1 MRHNFTVTTK
11 RQKLVAGGIALILL
25 AIALYVYMGMGKDS
39 MQKVRRNRPVVEVQ
53 EVVRADMGRHIVLS
67 GQTVADASISLAPK
81 YNGRITA
88 VYVELGDW
96 VEEGQVLMVQDLED
110 LDISIAQNA
119 AAAGAARADV
129 RETAA
134 TYNANLSSKKN
145 AYELARET
153 AATYNANLS
162 SKKNAYELASAKY
175 ERQKY
180 LFSIGAISQ
189 DKLDS
194 VEAEYS
200 AAKAAYEVLANQ
212 QAGGMAAA
220 IESKELLAAKQEHA
234 TEALEKQRSDMIL
247 RAPRSGIIAYRN
259 AEVGAMAAAGTKAF
273 TLVDNGHI
281 NVDCTIGE
289 NDAAILQAGMEVN
302 VTIDALGK
310 DFLGKIIFVSPA
322 MDEDSKS
329 YRVRVSLDNPDN
341 TVKAGLF
348 AHTAVDI
355 LQRPQTIFVPQSAV
369 LTRNGEQY
377 VFVLRE
383 DGTVERRVVKI
394 GLLNDVSEEILEGL
408 AEGEKVVLTN
418 QDKLQDG
425 MKVKVAAE

>member
-134 TYNANLSSKKN
+134 N
-145 AYELARET
+145 
-153 AATYNANLS
+153 YNANLS

-348 AHTAVDI
+348 AHTSVDI

-377 VFVLRE
+377 VFILRE

-408 AEGEKVVLTN
+408 TEGEKVVLTN

>member
-11 RQKLVAGGIALILL
+11 RQKLVVGGIALILL

-88 VYVELGDW
+88 VYADLGDW
-96 VEEGQVLMVQDLED
+96 VEEGQILMVQDLED

-129 RETAA
+129 
-134 TYNANLSSKKN
+134 
-145 AYELARET
+145 RET

>member
-88 VYVELGDW
+88 VYAELGDW
-96 VEEGQVLMVQDLED
+96 VEEGQILMVQDLED

-129 RETAA
+129 
-134 TYNANLSSKKN
+134 
-145 AYELARET
+145 RET

>member
-67 GQTVADASISLAPK
+67 GQTVADASISLTPK

-96 VEEGQVLMVQDLED
+96 VEEGQVLMEQDLED

-129 RETAA
+129 
-134 TYNANLSSKKN
+134 
-145 AYELARET
+145 RET

-220 IESKELLAAKQEHA
+220 IESKELIAAKQEHA

>member
-25 AIALYVYMGMGKDS
+25 AIALYVYMDMGKDN
-39 MQKVRRNRPVVEVQ
+39 MQKVRRNSPVVEVQ

-88 VYVELGDW
+88 VYADLGDW
-96 VEEGQVLMVQDLED
+96 VEEGQVLMVQDLKD

-134 TYNANLSSKKN
+134 N
-145 AYELARET
+145 
-153 AATYNANLS
+153 YNANLS

-329 YRVRVSLDNPDN
+329 YRVRVSLDNPDS

-348 AHTAVDI
+348 AHTSVDI

>member
-1 MRHNFTVTTK
+1 MRHKFTFTTK
-11 RQKLVAGGIALILL
+11 RQKLAAGGICLFFL
-25 AIALYVYMGMGKDS
+25 AAALYFYMGLGRDTA
-39 MQKVRRNRPVVEVQ
+39 QKVRRNRPVVEVQ

-67 GQTVADASISLAPK
+67 GQTIADASISLAPK

-88 VYVELGDW
+88 VYADLGDW
-96 VEEGQVLMVQDLED
+96 VEEGQVLMVQDLAD
-110 LDISIAQNA
+110 LDISIAQNT
-119 AAAGAARADV
+119 AAAGAARADA
-129 RETAA
+129 REAA
-134 TYNANLSSKKN
+134 AAYNANIIS
-145 AYELARET
+145 R
-153 AATYNANLS
+153 
-162 SKKNAYELASAKY
+162 KNAYELASAKY

-189 DKLDS
+189 DTLDS
-194 VEAEYS
+194 VESEYS

-220 IESKELLAAKQEHA
+220 IESKELTAAKQEHA
-234 TEALEKQRSDMIL
+234 TEALEKQRADMIL

-273 TLVDNGHI
+273 NLVDNGHI

-289 NDAAILQAGMEVN
+289 NDAAILQAGMPVN

-329 YRVRVSLDNPDN
+329 YKVRISLDNPDSI
-341 TVKAGLF
+341 VKAGLF
-348 AHTAVDI
+348 AHTAVDV

-377 VFVLRE
+377 VFILRE

-394 GLLNDVSEEILEGL
+394 GLLNDDSEEILEGL
-408 AEGEKVVLTN
+408 VEGEKVVLTN
-418 QDKLQDG
+418 QGKLQDG

>member
-39 MQKVRRNRPVVEVQ
+39 MQKVRRNSPVVEVQ

-145 AYELARET
+145 AYELA
-153 AATYNANLS
+153 
-162 SKKNAYELASAKY
+162 SAKY

-220 IESKELLAAKQEHA
+220 IESKGLLAAKQEHA

-408 AEGEKVVLTN
+408 TEGEKVVLTN

>member
-25 AIALYVYMGMGKDS
+25 AIALYVYMGMGKDN

-129 RETAA
+129 
-134 TYNANLSSKKN
+134 
-145 AYELARET
+145 RET

-408 AEGEKVVLTN
+408 TEGEKVVLTN

>member
-88 VYVELGDW
+88 VYADLGDW

-129 RETAA
+129 
-134 TYNANLSSKKN
+134 
-145 AYELARET
+145 RET

-220 IESKELLAAKQEHA
+220 IESKELLVAKQEHA

>member
-11 RQKLVAGGIALILL
+11 RQKFTAGGLALLLL
-25 AIALYVYMGMGKDS
+25 AIALYFYMGMGKDN

-88 VYVELGDW
+88 VYADLGDW

-129 RETAA
+129 
-134 TYNANLSSKKN
+134 
-145 AYELARET
+145 RET